1 MKTERRPARFLYFFL
16 ALLLGFAFVVGL
28 WRFWQGLKLGWH
40 YRGSGDLHERFIEY
54 GYFLFGVYPSP
65 EIAGDRAVPGMRHS
79 VYPPYAFPMLALFFG
94 RGSWLQAKVIVAFT
108 VALSLPLMG
117 LIGLQRLR
125 AFGRMAGLAG
135 LILPFSLASITGAL
149 EWGQFGFFTTSMV
162 LLQMLLLERGRKYS
176 AGLCWALAMLKPQVG
191 LAFFG
196 LFGFRRQW
204 QGCLFGLAV
213 LIGLALFTFAQTHVL
228 PAAVIQH
235 WLVGQDLSFSF
246 GNIAGLPFNASRLSP
261 LLSSKVVVLLAL
273 FFAFVVVYR
282 LSLSE
287 RLSVARRGL
296 LGMTGVYAV
305 VGRLAFYHRPHDDVM
320 LFPTL
325 LACLVLALE
334 SKRRSDWFL
343 FSLLLLSLS
352 QPEAWVMHLPRLAAV
367 NSGIWLIAGIRLL
380 QEQFKDPERPEGS
393 ESALLPSSGP
403 TEPAPH

>member
-1 MKTERRPARFLYFFL
+1 MNTERRPARFLYSFI
-16 ALLLGFAFVVGL
+16 ALLLGFAFIVGL
-28 WRFWQGLKLGWH
+28 WRFREGLALGWH
-40 YRGSGDLHERFIEY
+40 SRGSGDLHERFVEY
-54 GYFLFGVYPSP
+54 GYFLFGVYPNP
-65 EIAGDRAVPGMRHS
+65 EIAGDRALPGMRHS

-94 RGSWLQAKVIVAFT
+94 RGSWLQAKVVVALT

-117 LIGLQRLR
+117 MIGFQRLR
-125 AFGRMAGLAG
+125 PFGRMAGLAG
-135 LILPFSLASITGAL
+135 LILPFSLASISAAL

-228 PAAVIQH
+228 PAAVIHH
-235 WLVGQDLSFSF
+235 WLFGQDLSFSF

-273 FFAFVVVYR
+273 VLAFVLIYR
-282 LSLSE
+282 LSLVE

-296 LGMTGVYAV
+296 LRMAGVYAV

-320 LFPTL
+320 LFPAL
-325 LACLVLALE
+325 LACLALALE
-334 SKRRSDWFL
+334 AKRKSDWLL
-343 FSLLLLSLS
+343 FSLLLFSLS
-352 QPEAWVMHLPRLAAV
+352 QPSEWVMNWPRLAAV
-367 NSGIWLIAGIRLL
+367 NSMIWLIAGMRLL
-380 QEQFKDPERPEGS
+380 QEQFKDSERPEWS
-393 ESALLPSSGP
+393 ESDLSAIGP
-403 TEPAPH
+403 NEHVPH